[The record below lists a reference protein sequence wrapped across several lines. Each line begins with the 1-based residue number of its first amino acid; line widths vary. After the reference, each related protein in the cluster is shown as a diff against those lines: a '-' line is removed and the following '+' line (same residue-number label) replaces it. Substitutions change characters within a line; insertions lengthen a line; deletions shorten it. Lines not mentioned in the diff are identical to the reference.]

1 VRSIAAGA
9 NAFVPKPVESLALL
23 QKIAGLLQLEYVYQG
38 EAGEAQPAPSSAPA
52 ADVLRAAVQQG
63 DGQRVVEAIRSA
75 AELGQMPRVEA
86 LIAEVADAA
95 LQRALRDALATGLK
109 EQDSELVLDG
119 LTQALGDTPR

>member
-1 VRSIAAGA
+1 M
-9 NAFVPKPVESLALL
+9 PK
-23 QKIAGLLQLEYVYQG
+23 
-38 EAGEAQPAPSSAPA
+38 
-52 ADVLRAAVQQG
+52 
-63 DGQRVVEAIRSA
+63 
-75 AELGQMPRVEA
+75 VEA

>member
-1 VRSIAAGA
+1 VRSTAAGA

-38 EAGEAQPAPSSAPA
+38 EVGEPQPAPSSAPA

>member
-1 VRSIAAGA
+1 
-9 NAFVPKPVESLALL
+9 
-23 QKIAGLLQLEYVYQG
+23 
-38 EAGEAQPAPSSAPA
+38 
-52 ADVLRAAVQQG
+52 LRAAVQQG